1 MGPLDYVFMIL
12 QLFCGLAIFL
22 FGMDTMGD
30 ALKKAAGT
38 RLKDLL
44 GKLTSNPIKG
54 FLLGLIVTMVIQ
66 SSSATTVMVVGFVNA
81 GTMTLVQSV
90 GVILGANLGTAIT
103 AWLTAPAAMGEETSG
118 GATFMNFLKTDGWVP
133 ILAVIGIVLIMLVK
147 RGKKHDLGVVLLGF
161 AVLITGMD
169 LMSDAVKPV
178 RAEIGVILQIFENPI
193 LGLLAGLALTVIVQ
207 SSSASVGI
215 LQSIIGIGYVVT
227 AAGETV
233 GIMSFGAVL
242 PIVVGQ
248 NIGTCVTAMLSSIGA
263 SKNGRRAA
271 IIHLSFNVIAAFV
284 VLIPFY
290 IVNAFVDIIGI
301 IDANFYMSAWWVAII
316 HTVYKFIAISLI
328 FPFYKQL
335 EKLSHIII
343 RDKDDEEEVTNALDE
358 RLFTTPSVAVGM
370 ATDVT
375 LKMAEVSYN
384 AFKKSLELYN
394 GNYDQKLA
402 DEIRDLEGKADQY
415 EDALGSYLVKLSAL
429 DLDLRDSEQIT
440 KLLHLIG
447 DLERIS
453 DHAVNIVESAE
464 EIKEKKIAFSA
475 DATREIA
482 VLESAVSEILDI
494 TYRALLGND
503 LKLAAEVE
511 PLEEVIDDIRDQIKL
526 NHILRL
532 QKSECT
538 IELGFVLSDLLN
550 NFERVADHCSN
561 IAACV
566 AEIARD
572 DALDMHRYLDQIKHG
587 SEDFKVKYTSY
598 RAKYTI

>member
-54 FLLGLIVTMVIQ
+54 FILGLIVTMVIQ

-118 GATFMNFLKTDGWVP
+118 GASFMDFLKTDGWMP
-133 ILAVIGIVLIMLVK
+133 ILAVIGIVLIMFVK

-161 AVLITGMD
+161 AVLITGME
-169 LMSDAVKPV
+169 LMSGAVKPV
-178 RAEIGVILQIFENPI
+178 REEIGVILQIFENPF

-215 LQSIIGIGYVVT
+215 LQSIIGVGYVVT
-227 AAGETV
+227 ATGNV

-271 IIHLSFNVIAAFV
+271 IIHLSFNVIAAVV
-284 VLIPFY
+284 VLVPFY

-301 IDANFYMSAWWVAII
+301 IDANFFMSAWWVAII
-316 HTVYKFIAISLI
+316 HTVYKIIAIALI
-328 FPFYKQL
+328 FPFYKKL
-335 EKLSHIII
+335 ERLSHIII
-343 RDKDDEEEVTNALDE
+343 RDKADDAEVSNALDE
-358 RLFTTPSVAVGM
+358 RLFTTPSIAVGM

-375 LKMAEVSYN
+375 VKMAEVSYN
-384 AFKKSLELYN
+384 AFKKSIELYN

-415 EDALGSYLVKLSAL
+415 EDALGSYLVKLSAR

-464 EIKEKKIAFSA
+464 EIKEKKISFSP

-482 VLESAVSEILDI
+482 VLESAVGEILDI
-494 TYRALLGND
+494 TYRALLENN
-503 LKLAAEVE
+503 LTLAAEVE

-587 SEDFKVKYTSY
+587 SEDFKVKYSAY